1 MGVRQQR
8 ALKSWVDRLK
18 DKNQTLREKVTA
30 LKKENQILQKALRE
44 SRKLFKDIP
53 GVLALVQDGKIIL
66 TNEAALKGLGNTE
79 EEVLGRNF
87 LEFIHPDSVE
97 YGRNLH
103 QKRLSGKSV
112 PDQYETYLT
121 TKNGETLC
129 CEVLVKG
136 IRYQGRR
143 AFLLY
148 IRGLDQKK
156 KSETQ
161 LLRSQKMEAIVRMAS
176 GLSRE
181 FNDCLSILDDYALH
195 HNGERVSSEVIP
207 NESLKGIE
215 IIRKKCSSIR
225 EKLVTLEMVEYDET
239 NTVNCDLRKIIR
251 DAVGSTRYLWKE
263 AAEERG
269 IKVDVKT
276 YLRDVSPVEGNPD
289 ELKNIFVNMILNA
302 IDALPGGGEVYLTT
316 EESAGYAYVY
326 IQDNGVGI
334 PDDIKDRIFDPFFTI
349 NDGSKVGLGLSIAYV
364 AIKRHGGEV
373 EVMSHKGKGG
383 ATFIIKLPIAQ
394 KHPSPKT
401 GDAKK
406 KINNSRILVITEG
419 GMVKDILSQLL
430 VDKGGIV
437 TTAYADIE
445 WVKLLGKKKFDLVIA
460 DLNMSNLRTS
470 KKISKIKKM
479 HRDRPIILINAEEGE
494 EFGEDLVIG
503 RPLQMNRVLS
513 LISEV
518 LSNKGVA

>member
-1 MGVRQQR
+1 MDARQQR

-18 DKNQTLREKVTA
+18 DKNQTLREKTTA
-30 LKKENQILQKALRE
+30 LKKENQMLQRTLRE

-53 GVLALVQDGKIIL
+53 GAVALVQDGKIIL

-97 YGRNLH
+97 YVRNLH

-112 PDQYETYLT
+112 PNQYETYLT

-136 IRYQGRR
+136 IRYQGRK

-148 IRGLDQKK
+148 IRGLDQRKK
-156 KSETQ
+156 TETQ
-161 LLRSQKMEAIVRMAS
+161 LLRSQKMEAIVSMAS

-181 FNDCLSILDDYALH
+181 FNDCLSILDDYALN
-195 HNGERVSSEVIP
+195 HNGEGAPSEVTP
-207 NESLKGIE
+207 NESLKRIE

-225 EKLVTLEMVEYDET
+225 DKLATLEMVEYDET

-251 DAVGSTRYLWKE
+251 DSVASTRYLWKE
-263 AAEERG
+263 DAEERG

-289 ELKNIFVNMILNA
+289 ELKNIFINMILNA

-349 NDGSKVGLGLSIAYV
+349 NDGSKVGLGLSIAYA

-373 EVMSHKGKGG
+373 EVMSHKGQGT
-383 ATFIIKLPIAQ
+383 TFIIKLPIAQ
-394 KHPSPKT
+394 KHPSPKA
-401 GDAKK
+401 GGAKK
-406 KINNSRILVITEG
+406 KINNSQILVIAEE

-430 VDKGGIV
+430 VNKGGKV
-437 TTAYADIE
+437 TTAYADIG

-460 DLNMSNLRTS
+460 DLNMSNLRSS
-470 KKISKIKKM
+470 KMISKIKKM
-479 HRDRPIILINAEEGE
+479 HRDRPIILVNAEEGE
-494 EFGEDLVIG
+494 EFGADLVIG
-503 RPLQMNRVLS
+503 RPLQMDRVLS

-518 LSNKGVA
+518 LSKKGVA

>member
-1 MGVRQQR
+1 MDAKQQR

-18 DKNQTLREKVTA
+18 DKNQTLREKITA
-30 LKKENQILQKALRE
+30 LKKENQILQRALRE

-53 GVLALVQDGKIIL
+53 GALALVQDGKIIL

-87 LEFIHPDSVE
+87 LEFIHPDFVE
-97 YGRNLH
+97 YVRNLH

-112 PDQYETYLT
+112 PNQYETYLT

-136 IRYQGRR
+136 IRYQGRK

-148 IRGLDQKK
+148 IRGIDQRKK
-156 KSETQ
+156 TETQ
-161 LLRSQKMEAIVRMAS
+161 LLRSQKMEAIVSMAS

-195 HNGERVSSEVIP
+195 HNGEEVPSESIP

-215 IIRKKCSSIR
+215 IVRKKCSSIR

-302 IDALPGGGEVYLTT
+302 IDALPNGGEVYLTT

-349 NDGSKVGLGLSIAYV
+349 NDGSKVGLGLSIAYA

-373 EVMSHKGKGG
+373 EVMSHKGQGT
-383 ATFIIKLPIAQ
+383 TFIIKLPIAQ
-394 KHPSPKT
+394 KHPSPKA
-401 GDAKK
+401 GGAKK
-406 KINNSRILVITEG
+406 KINNSQILVIAEE

-430 VDKGGIV
+430 VNKGGKV

-460 DLNMSNLRTS
+460 DLNMSNLRSS
-470 KKISKIKKM
+470 KMISKIKKM
-479 HRDRPIILINAEEGE
+479 HRDRPIILVNAEEGE
-494 EFGEDLVIG
+494 EFGADLVIG
-503 RPLQMNRVLS
+503 RPLQMDRVLS

>member
-18 DKNQTLREKVTA
+18 DKNQTLREKIAA
-30 LKKENQILQKALRE
+30 LKKENQIFQKALRE

-53 GVLALVQDGKIIL
+53 GAVTLVQDGKIIL
-66 TNEAALKGLGNTE
+66 TNEGALKGLGNTE

-97 YGRNLH
+97 YVRNLH
-103 QKRLSGKSV
+103 QKRLLGKSV
-112 PDQYETYLT
+112 PNQYETYLT

-136 IRYQGRR
+136 VRYQGRR

-148 IRGLDQKK
+148 IRGLDQRKK
-156 KSETQ
+156 TETQ

-181 FNDCLSILDDYALH
+181 FNDCLSILDDYALD
-195 HNGERVSSEVIP
+195 HNSEGASSEVNPAELLRRI
-207 NESLKGIE
+207 EVVREKGSY
-215 IIRKKCSSIR
+215 IRKKLTALAR
-225 EKLVTLEMVEYDET
+225 VESGVSNAEL
-239 NTVNCDLRKIIR
+239 CDLKKIIR
-251 DAVGSTRYLWKE
+251 DAVASTRYLWKE
-263 AAEERG
+263 DAEKRG

-289 ELKNIFVNMILNA
+289 EIKNIFVNMILNS
-302 IDALPGGGEVYLTT
+302 IDALSGDGEIYLTT

-334 PDDIKDRIFDPFFTI
+334 PDDIKDQIFDPFFTI
-349 NDGSKVGLGLSIAYV
+349 NDGSKVGLGLSIAYA

-373 EVMSHKGKGG
+373 EVMSHKVQG

-394 KHPSPKT
+394 KHPSSKA
-401 GDAKK
+401 GGVKK
-406 KINNSRILVITEG
+406 KINNSQILVIAKE
-419 GMVKDILSQLL
+419 GMVRDILSQLL
-430 VDKGGIV
+430 VNKGGKV

-445 WVKLLGKKKFDLVIA
+445 WVKLLGKKKYDLVIA
-460 DLNMSNLRTS
+460 DLNMSNLRSS
-470 KKISKIKKM
+470 KMISKIKKM
-479 HRDRPIILINAEEGE
+479 HRDRPIILVNAEEGE
-494 EFGEDLVIG
+494 EFGADLVIG
-503 RPLQMNRVLS
+503 KPLQMDRVLS

-518 LSNKGVA
+518 LSNKGVT